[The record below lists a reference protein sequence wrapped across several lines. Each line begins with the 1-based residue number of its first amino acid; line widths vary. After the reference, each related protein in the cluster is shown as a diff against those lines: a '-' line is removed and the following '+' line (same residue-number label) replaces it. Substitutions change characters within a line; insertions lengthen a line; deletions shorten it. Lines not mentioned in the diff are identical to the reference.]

1 VRSGLLSSLPAI
13 FNISCSTYA
22 DEFSSRIIVSCISPV
37 PLGFVTTIISP
48 LSYTYTPQRDVSL
61 YTYCLFVYSIY
72 ESDILHFMF
81 PLLFLIPAYR
91 SLLLALDG
99 HSSTKRSSPGG
110 AFTLMHPVVKV
121 KSWPNYA
128 SRAVFHYSLSPL
140 YRLVCISRLASLW
153 IYSQRER
160 SGSKFTFLALTL
172 DDCHF
177 SPGVVVFAV
186 VGYCAG
192 FTTVFCNCG
201 IL

>member
-1 VRSGLLSSLPAI
+1 VRGGLLSSSPDT

-22 DEFSSRIIVSCISPV
+22 VEFSSRILFSCNIPV
-37 PLGFVTTIISP
+37 PLGFVTIIISP
-48 LSYTYTPQRDVSL
+48 LSYTCNPQRDVSL

-72 ESDILHFMF
+72 ESDILHFML

-110 AFTLMHPVVKV
+110 AFTLVHPVVKA

-128 SRAVFHYSLSPL
+128 FRAFLQSSLSPL

-153 IYSQRER
+153 I
-160 SGSKFTFLALTL
+160 
-172 DDCHF
+172 
-177 SPGVVVFAV
+177 
-186 VGYCAG
+186 
-192 FTTVFCNCG
+192 
-201 IL
+201 